1 MRLTS
6 LLFLLGAVFVLG
18 NCPTNAQTLQFRE
31 VLHSDTQVPGFGPN
45 TTASFVRSD
54 GDEDVFIASGFNA
67 TTNQNEFGIIRR
79 SSDGSFSTLVDH
91 NTIVS
96 HPIFSGTTTFSFI
109 DAVDVFEN
117 DVFFSGRVSTDNYLY
132 RLGSGGTPQLIEQT
146 GTSPRTFRNL
156 RVLAN
161 GDVVMHGS
169 GTSSVFNNPGFY
181 KNSGGTNTTIANR
194 NTAVPSGTG
203 NFDIDSFQSS
213 RGDIGKNGSILFHGN
228 NGAGLS
234 GVYSDRS
241 GTLEKIFDTNDF
253 MPGTGEQF
261 LGFADTEIDNNVAYF
276 AAATVNASNNR
287 IGFYSVDEAGNFDTL
302 VNNDTP
308 YGDDEFLN
316 FDTFS
321 LAVNGDAA
329 VFRAVTDN
337 DPELVTYYK
346 VGSTFGELARVG
358 DVIDGRQISFLAG
371 ASAAEEGEFYISFR
385 FTDNTLGT
393 YRVAVSAVPEPSLF
407 APILIAAGCCLTQRR
422 HRKRVRSSRSS
433 ATV

>member
-1 MRLTS
+1 M
-6 LLFLLGAVFVLG
+6 
-18 NCPTNAQTLQFRE
+18 
-31 VLHSDTQVPGFGPN
+31 
-45 TTASFVRSD
+45 RSD

-67 TTNQNEFGIIRR
+67 TTNQSEFGIIRR

-132 RLGSGGTPQLIEQT
+132 RLGSGGTPQLIEQL

-213 RGDIGKNGSILFHGN
+213 RGDIGKNGSILFHGD
-228 NGAGLS
+228 NGAGLF

-241 GTLEKIFDTNDF
+241 GTLSVCPDLDRSGLL
-253 MPGTGEQF
+253 P
-261 LGFADTEIDNNVAYF
+261 D
-276 AAATVNASNNR
+276 AAAASQ
-287 IGFYSVDEAGNFDTL
+287 T
-302 VNNDTP
+302 
-308 YGDDEFLN
+308 
-316 FDTFS
+316 
-321 LAVNGDAA
+321 
-329 VFRAVTDN
+329 RAVV
-337 DPELVTYYK
+337 EV
-346 VGSTFGELARVG
+346 VGICLTGPFDRLPSTRHAGS
-358 DVIDGRQISFLAG
+358 DGRLNSQ
-371 ASAAEEGEFYISFR
+371 
-385 FTDNTLGT
+385 
-393 YRVAVSAVPEPSLF
+393 
-407 APILIAAGCCLTQRR
+407 
-422 HRKRVRSSRSS
+422 
-433 ATV
+433 